1 MAKLLSA
8 LPVGSIVKSANTKY
22 NGTAIRFI
30 VGHQD
35 TTNGRT
41 KLITEKIITLKAF
54 DAKEAS
60 NSNSDRKNFGN
71 NRYSV
76 SNIDQWL
83 NSAASSWYSAR
94 HSADAAPTNANVWSN
109 YNEYD
114 SEAGFLTNFEA
125 DFRAAI
131 LNTVIRVAKNT
142 VTDGGGYEDITRKVY
157 LLSNTEV
164 GLTNENGVAEGTVWS
179 YFNSAT
185 RRQCMPTAEAVSKSE
200 YTNSSL
206 ASSSNWYWWLRTP
219 YAGHAN
225 YARRV
230 HTDGGLG
237 NNYAYR
243 GSNGVRPALELES
256 SNLVSDSTDTDGAY
270 ILQWNQP
277 PTDPSSI
284 SYGTPQ
290 AGNSLTIT
298 TGGSTDPE
306 GDAVSYVWER
316 RTDSGAYAQIGITT
330 AKSITDT
337 VPTSGSTYQV
347 RVKAVDA
354 NGLESGYC
362 TGSAKTI
369 SYNTAPVISGSDGNV
384 GAKADPF
391 SHSYTVTDAQA
402 SSQTLTVVE
411 TLTNGSE
418 TITLRTFTATSGATN
433 TVDLTDVWLKLIAG
447 THVLTITAN
456 DGNGGTA
463 ARKITFSR
471 TVSRIAAAR
480 AFSTDA
486 LVQKVFISLY
496 PTERPADS
504 TLYLEATNN
513 PFDDSPVWEE
523 ITSKVNS
530 LVHVFSNTTVA
541 NGYGLG
547 YRFYIL
553 KGDKEIEVTQA
564 TIRFA

>member
-8 LPVGSIVKSANTKY
+8 LPVGAIVKSANTKY
-22 NGTAIRFI
+22 NGKQIRFI
-30 VGHQD
+30 VGHQA
-35 TTNGRT
+35 TGRT
-41 KLITEKIITLKAF
+41 KLVTESIITLKAF

-60 NSNSDRKNFGN
+60 NSNSDRKNYGN

-114 SEAGFLTNFEA
+114 TEAGFLANFEA

-131 LNTVIRVAKNT
+131 LDTVIRVAKNT

-164 GLTNENGVAEGTVWS
+164 GLANENSVAEGTVWS

-185 RRQCMPTAEAVSKSE
+185 RRQCKPTAEAVSKSE

-206 ASSSNWYWWLRTP
+206 NASSTWYWWLRTP
-219 YAGHAN
+219 HASDAY
-225 YARRV
+225 YARFV
-230 HTDGGLG
+230 ITDGSLSGSL
-237 NNYAYR
+237 AYHGGR
-243 GSNGVRPALELES
+243 GVRPALELAS
-256 SNLVSDSTDTDGAY
+256 TNLVSDSTDTDGAY

-298 TGGSTDPE
+298 TGGSSDPE
-306 GDAVSYVWER
+306 GDAISYVWER
-316 RTDSGAYAQIGITT
+316 RTDSGAYTQIGITT
-330 AKSITDT
+330 TKSITDT
-337 VPTSGSTYQV
+337 VPTSGTTYQV

-369 SYNTAPVISGSDGNV
+369 SYNTAPVISGSDTNV
-384 GAKADPF
+384 GAKTDPF

-418 TITLRTFTATSGATN
+418 TITLRSYTATSGATN
-433 TVDLTDVWLKLIAG
+433 TIDLTDVWLKLIAG
-447 THVLTITAN
+447 THVLTITAS
-456 DGNGGTA
+456 DGAGGTA
-463 ARKITFSR
+463 KRKITFSR

-480 AFSTDA
+480 AFKTDS

-504 TLYLEATNN
+504 TLHLEVTNN
-513 PFDDSPVWEE
+513 PFDVSPVWEE

-530 LVHVFSNTTVA
+530 LVHVFSNTTAA

-553 KGDKEIEVTQA
+553 KGDEEIEVTQA

>member
-8 LPVGSIVKSANTKY
+8 LPVGAIVKSANTKY
-22 NGTAIRFI
+22 NGKQIRFI
-30 VGHQD
+30 VGHQATD
-35 TTNGRT
+35 RT
-41 KLITEKIITLKAF
+41 KLVTESIITLKAF

-60 NSNSDRKNFGN
+60 NSNSDRKNYGN

-94 HSADAAPTNANVWSN
+94 HSADAAPTNANVWNN

-114 SEAGFLTNFEA
+114 TEAGFLANFEA

-131 LNTVIRVAKNT
+131 LDTVIRVAKNT

-164 GLTNENGVAEGTVWS
+164 GLANENSVAEGTVWS

-185 RRQCMPTAEAVSKSE
+185 RRQCKPTAEAVSKSE

-206 ASSSNWYWWLRTP
+206 NASSAWYWWLRTP
-219 YAGHAN
+219 YAGYAGN
-225 YARRV
+225 ARRV
-230 HTDGGLG
+230 NTDGSLL
-237 NNYAYR
+237 NDNAYC
-243 GSNGVRPALELES
+243 GYGGVRPALELAS
-256 SNLVSDSTDTDGAY
+256 TNLVSDSTDTDGAY

-298 TGGSTDPE
+298 TGGSSDPE
-306 GDAVSYVWER
+306 GDAISYVWER
-316 RTDSGAYAQIGITT
+316 RTDSGAYTQIGITT
-330 AKSITDT
+330 TKSITDT
-337 VPTSGSTYQV
+337 VPTSGTTYQV

-369 SYNTAPVISGSDGNV
+369 SYNTAPVISGSDTNV
-384 GAKADPF
+384 GAKTDPF

-418 TITLRTFTATSGATN
+418 TITLRSYTATSGATN
-433 TVDLTDVWLKLIAG
+433 TIDLTDVWLKLIAG
-447 THVLTITAN
+447 THVLTITAS
-456 DGNGGTA
+456 DGAGGTA
-463 ARKITFSR
+463 TRKITFSR

-480 AFSTDA
+480 AFKTDS

-504 TLYLEATNN
+504 TLYLEVTNN
-513 PFDDSPVWEE
+513 PFDASPVWEE

-530 LVHVFSNTTVA
+530 LVHIFSNTTAA

-553 KGDKEIEVTQA
+553 KGDEEIEVTQA

>member
-1 MAKLLSA
+1 M
-8 LPVGSIVKSANTKY
+8 
-22 NGTAIRFI
+22 
-30 VGHQD
+30 GHQATD
-35 TTNGRT
+35 RT
-41 KLITEKIITLKAF
+41 KLVTESIITLKAF

-60 NSNSDRKNFGN
+60 NSNSDRKNYGN

-94 HSADAAPTNANVWSN
+94 HSADAAPTNANVYSN

-114 SEAGFLTNFEA
+114 TEAGFLTNFEA

-131 LNTVIRVAKNT
+131 LDTTIRVAKNT

-164 GLTNENGVAEGTVWS
+164 GLANENSVAEGTVWS

-185 RRQCMPTAEAVSKSE
+185 RRQCKPTAEAVSKSE

-206 ASSSNWYWWLRTP
+206 NASSAWYWWLRTP
-219 YAGHAN
+219 YAGDAGH
-225 YARRV
+225 ARRV
-230 HTDGGLG
+230 GPGGSLYG
-237 NNYAYR
+237 NGADSGNR
-243 GSNGVRPALELES
+243 GVRPALELAS
-256 SNLVSDSTDTDGAY
+256 TNLVSDSTDTDGAY

-298 TGGSTDPE
+298 TGGSSDPE
-306 GDAVSYVWER
+306 GDAISYVWER
-316 RTDSGAYAQIGITT
+316 RTDSGAYTQIGITT
-330 AKSITDT
+330 TKSITDT
-337 VPTSGSTYQV
+337 VPASGTTYQV

-369 SYNTAPVISGSDGNV
+369 SYNTAPVISGSDTNV
-384 GAKADPF
+384 GAKTDPF

-418 TITLRTFTATSGATN
+418 TITLRSYTATSGATN

-447 THVLTITAN
+447 THVLTITAS
-456 DGNGGTA
+456 DGAGGTA
-463 ARKITFSR
+463 TRKITFSR

-480 AFSTDA
+480 AFRTDS

-504 TLYLEATNN
+504 TLYLEVTNN
-513 PFDDSPVWEE
+513 PFDASPVWEE

-530 LVHVFSNTTVA
+530 LVHVFSNTTAA

-553 KGDKEIEVTQA
+553 KGDEEIEVTQA

>member
-8 LPVGSIVKSANTKY
+8 LPVGAIVKSANTKY
-22 NGTAIRFI
+22 NGKQIRFI
-30 VGHQD
+30 VGHQATD
-35 TTNGRT
+35 RT
-41 KLITEKIITLKAF
+41 KLVTESIITLKAF

-60 NSNSDRKNFGN
+60 NSNSDRKNYGN

-94 HSADAAPTNANVWSN
+94 HSADAAPTNANVYSY

-114 SEAGFLTNFEA
+114 TEAGFLTNFEA

-131 LNTVIRVAKNT
+131 LDTTIRVAKNT

-164 GLTNENGVAEGTVWS
+164 GLANENSVAEGTVWS

-185 RRQCMPTAEAVSKSE
+185 RRQCKPTAEAVSKSE

-206 ASSSNWYWWLRTP
+206 NASSAWYWWLRIP
-219 YAGHAN
+219 YAG
-225 YARRV
+225 YADFARLVR
-230 HTDGGLG
+230 TDGSLSG
-237 NNYAYR
+237 NRAYVGR
-243 GSNGVRPALELES
+243 YGVRPALELAS
-256 SNLVSDSTDTDGAY
+256 TNLVSDSTDTDGAY

-298 TGGSTDPE
+298 TGGSSDPE
-306 GDAVSYVWER
+306 GDAISYVWER
-316 RTDSGAYAQIGITT
+316 RTDSGAYTQIGITT
-330 AKSITDT
+330 TKSITDT
-337 VPTSGSTYQV
+337 VPASGTTYQV

-369 SYNTAPVISGSDGNV
+369 SYNTAPVISGSDTNV
-384 GAKADPF
+384 GAKTDPF

-418 TITLRTFTATSGATN
+418 TITLRSYTATSGTTN

-447 THVLTITAN
+447 THVLTITAS
-456 DGNGGTA
+456 DGAGGTA
-463 ARKITFSR
+463 TRKITFSR

-480 AFSTDA
+480 AFKTDS

-504 TLYLEATNN
+504 TLYLEVTNN
-513 PFDDSPVWEE
+513 PFDASPVWEE

-530 LVHVFSNTTVA
+530 LVHVFNNTTAA

-553 KGDKEIEVTQA
+553 KGDEEIEVTQA

>member
-1 MAKLLSA
+1 M
-8 LPVGSIVKSANTKY
+8 
-22 NGTAIRFI
+22 
-30 VGHQD
+30 GHQATD
-35 TTNGRT
+35 RT
-41 KLITEKIITLKAF
+41 KLVTESIITLKAF

-60 NSNSDRKNFGN
+60 NSNSDRKNYGN

-114 SEAGFLTNFEA
+114 TEAGFLANFEA

-131 LNTVIRVAKNT
+131 LDTVIRVAKNT

-164 GLTNENGVAEGTVWS
+164 GLANENSVAEGTVWS

-185 RRQCMPTAEAVSKSE
+185 RRQCKPTAEAVSKSE

-206 ASSSNWYWWLRTP
+206 NASSAWYWWLRTP
-219 YAGHAN
+219 NAGYA
-225 YARRV
+225 YIARFV
-230 HTDGGLG
+230 YTDGSLYSRSAYLG
-237 NNYAYR
+237 YR
-243 GSNGVRPALELES
+243 GVRPALELAS
-256 SNLVSDSTDTDGAY
+256 TNLVSDSTDTDGAY

-290 AGNSLTIT
+290 AGNGLTIT
-298 TGGSTDPE
+298 TGGSSDPE
-306 GDAVSYVWER
+306 GDAISYVWER
-316 RTDSGAYAQIGITT
+316 RTDSGAYTQIGITT
-330 AKSITDT
+330 TKSITDT
-337 VPTSGSTYQV
+337 VPTSGTTYQV

-369 SYNTAPVISGSDGNV
+369 SYNTAPVISGSDTNV
-384 GAKADPF
+384 GAKTDPF

-418 TITLRTFTATSGATN
+418 TITLRSYTATSGATN

-447 THVLTITAN
+447 THVLTITAS
-456 DGNGGTA
+456 DGAGGTA
-463 ARKITFSR
+463 TRKITFSR

-480 AFSTDA
+480 AFRTDSP
-486 LVQKVFISLY
+486 VQKVFISLY

-504 TLYLEATNN
+504 TLYLEVTNN
-513 PFDDSPVWEE
+513 PFDASPVWEE

-530 LVHVFSNTTVA
+530 LVHVFNNTTAA

-553 KGDKEIEVTQA
+553 KGDEEIEVTQA

>member
-1 MAKLLSA
+1 M
-8 LPVGSIVKSANTKY
+8 
-22 NGTAIRFI
+22 
-30 VGHQD
+30 GHQATD
-35 TTNGRT
+35 RT
-41 KLITEKIITLKAF
+41 KLVTESIITLKAF

-60 NSNSDRKNFGN
+60 NSNSDRKNYGN

-94 HSADAAPTNANVWSN
+94 HSADAAPTNANVYSN

-114 SEAGFLTNFEA
+114 TEAGFLTNFEA

-131 LNTVIRVAKNT
+131 LDTVIRVAKNT

-164 GLTNENGVAEGTVWS
+164 GLANENSVAEGTVWS

-185 RRQCMPTAEAVSKSE
+185 RRQCKPTAEAVSKSE

-206 ASSSNWYWWLRTP
+206 NASSAWYWWLRTP
-219 YAGHAN
+219 YAGSARHA
-225 YARRV
+225 RLV
-230 HTDGGLG
+230 FSDGSLHY
-237 NNYAYR
+237 NRAYN
-243 GSNGVRPALELES
+243 GSGGVRPALELAS
-256 SNLVSDSTDTDGAY
+256 TNLVSDSTDTDGAY

-298 TGGSTDPE
+298 TGGSSDPE
-306 GDAVSYVWER
+306 GDAISYVWER
-316 RTDSGAYAQIGITT
+316 RTDSGAYTQIGITT
-330 AKSITDT
+330 TKSITDT
-337 VPTSGSTYQV
+337 VPTSGTTYQV

-362 TGSAKTI
+362 TGSTKTI
-369 SYNTAPVISGSDGNV
+369 SYNTAPVISGSDTNV
-384 GAKADPF
+384 GAKTDPF

-418 TITLRTFTATSGATN
+418 TIALRSYTATSGATN
-433 TVDLTDVWLKLIAG
+433 TIDLTDVWLKLIAG
-447 THVLTITAN
+447 THVLTITAS
-456 DGNGGTA
+456 DGAGGTA
-463 ARKITFSR
+463 TRKITFSR

-480 AFSTDA
+480 AFKTDS

-504 TLYLEATNN
+504 TLHLEVTNN
-513 PFDDSPVWEE
+513 PFDASPVWED

-530 LVHVFSNTTVA
+530 LVHIFTNTTAA

-553 KGDKEIEVTQA
+553 KGDEEIEVTQA

>member
-8 LPVGSIVKSANTKY
+8 LPVGAIVKSANTKY

-41 KLITEKIITLKAF
+41 KLVTEKIITLKAF

-60 NSNSDRKNFGN
+60 NSDSNRKDYGN

-94 HSADAAPTNANVWSN
+94 HSADAAPTNANVESN

-114 SEAGFLTNFEA
+114 AEAGFLTNFEA

-131 LNTVIRVAKNT
+131 LDSVIRVAKNT
-142 VTDGGGYEDITRKVY
+142 ATDGGGYEDITRKVY

-164 GLTNENGVAEGTVWS
+164 GLANENSVAEGTVWS

-206 ASSSNWYWWLRTP
+206 NASSGWYWWLRTP
-219 YAGHAN
+219 NAAYS
-225 YARRV
+225 YRARSV
-230 HTDGGLG
+230 IPDGSLRHSDACNGG
-237 NNYAYR
+237 R
-243 GSNGVRPALELES
+243 GVRPALELAS
-256 SNLVSDSTDTDGAY
+256 TNLVSDSTDTDGAY

-306 GDAVSYVWER
+306 GDAISYVWEI
-316 RTDSGAYAQIGITT
+316 RTDSGVYTQIGITT
-330 AKSITDT
+330 TKSITDT
-337 VPTSGSTYQV
+337 VPTSGTTYQV

-354 NGLESGYC
+354 NGHESGYC

-369 SYNTAPVISGSDGNV
+369 SYNTAPVISGSDTNV
-384 GAKADPF
+384 GAKTDPF

-418 TITLRTFTATSGATN
+418 TITLRSYTATSGATN
-433 TVDLTDVWLKLIAG
+433 TVDLADVWLKLIAG
-447 THVLTITAN
+447 THVLTITAS
-456 DGNGGTA
+456 DGAGGTA
-463 ARKITFSR
+463 TRKITFSR

-486 LVQKVFISLY
+486 LVQKVFISLF
-496 PTERPADS
+496 PTDRPADS
-504 TLYLEATNN
+504 TLYLEVTNN
-513 PFDDSPVWEE
+513 PFDASPVWEE
-523 ITSKVNS
+523 ITSKVNR
-530 LVHVFSNTTVA
+530 LVHVFSNTTAA

-553 KGDKEIEVTQA
+553 KGDEDIEVTQA

>member
-8 LPVGSIVKSANTKY
+8 LPVGAIVKSANTKY
-22 NGTAIRFI
+22 NGKQIRFI
-30 VGHQD
+30 VGHQA
-35 TTNGRT
+35 TGRT
-41 KLITEKIITLKAF
+41 KLVTESIITLKAF

-60 NSNSDRKNFGN
+60 NSNSDRKNYGN

-114 SEAGFLTNFEA
+114 AEAGFLANFEA

-131 LNTVIRVAKNT
+131 LDTVIRVAKNT

-164 GLTNENGVAEGTVWS
+164 GLANENSVAEGTVWS

-185 RRQCMPTAEAVSKSE
+185 RRQCKPTAEAVSKSE

-206 ASSSNWYWWLRTP
+206 NASSVWYWWLRTP
-219 YAGHAN
+219 NAGDA
-225 YARRV
+225 YRARFV
-230 HTDGGLG
+230 HTDGRLSSYG
-237 NNYAYR
+237 AYY
-243 GSNGVRPALELES
+243 GSYGVRPALELAS
-256 SNLVSDSTDTDGAY
+256 TNLVSDSTDTDGAY

-298 TGGSTDPE
+298 TDGSSDPE
-306 GDAVSYVWER
+306 GDAISYVWER
-316 RTDSGAYAQIGITT
+316 RTDSGAYTQIGITT
-330 AKSITDT
+330 TKSITDT
-337 VPTSGSTYQV
+337 VPTSGTTYQV

-369 SYNTAPVISGSDGNV
+369 SYNTAPVISGSDTNV
-384 GAKADPF
+384 GAKTDPF

-411 TLTNGSE
+411 TLTNGPE
-418 TITLRTFTATSGATN
+418 TITLRSYTATSGATN

-447 THVLTITAN
+447 THVLTITAS
-456 DGNGGTA
+456 DGAGGTA
-463 ARKITFSR
+463 TRKITFSR

-480 AFSTDA
+480 AFKTDS

-504 TLYLEATNN
+504 TLYLEVTNN
-513 PFDDSPVWEE
+513 PFDASPVWEE

-530 LVHVFSNTTVA
+530 LVHVFSNTKAA

-553 KGDKEIEVTQA
+553 KGDEEIEVTQA

>member
-8 LPVGSIVKSANTKY
+8 LPVGAIVKSANTKY
-22 NGTAIRFI
+22 NGKQIRFI
-30 VGHQD
+30 VGHQAS
-35 TTNGRT
+35 GRT
-41 KLITEKIITLKAF
+41 KLVTEKIITLKCV
-54 DAKEAS
+54 DAKEPG
-60 NSNSDRKNFGN
+60 NSNFDRRNFGN
-71 NRYSV
+71 NLYSV

-83 NSAASSWYSAR
+83 NSAAASWYSAR
-94 HSADAAPTNANVWSN
+94 HSGDSPPNNVRVYSN
-109 YNEYD
+109 YNEYEA
-114 SEAGFLTNFEA
+114 EAGFLSNFEA
-125 DFRAAI
+125 DFRATI
-131 LNTVIRVAKNT
+131 LDSTIRVAKNT
-142 VTDGGGYEDITRKVY
+142 VTDGGGYEDIVRKIY

-164 GLTNENGVAEGTVWS
+164 GLANENNIAEGTPWD
-179 YFNSAT
+179 YFNSDI
-185 RRQCMPTAEAVSKSE
+185 RRKCQPTAEAVSDSE
-200 YTNSSL
+200 YTSSTL
-206 ASSSNWYWWLRTP
+206 NASTAWYWWLRTP
-219 YAGHAN
+219 YASSAQ
-225 YARRV
+225 YVCRV
-230 HTDGGLG
+230 ITDGSLG
-237 NNYAYR
+237 YNNAYI
-243 GSNGVRPALELES
+243 GYYGVRPALELPS
-256 SNLVSDSTDTDGAY
+256 TNLVSDSTDTDGAY
-270 ILQWNQP
+270 ILQWNQT

-298 TGGSTDPE
+298 TSGSTDPE
-306 GDAVSYVWER
+306 GDAISYVWER
-316 RTDSGAYAQIGITT
+316 RTDSGTYTQIGITT

-369 SYNTAPVISGSDGNV
+369 SYNTAPVISGSDTNV
-384 GAKADPF
+384 GAKTDPF
-391 SHSYTVTDAQA
+391 SHSYTVTDSQA

-411 TLTNGSE
+411 NLTNGSD
-418 TITLRTFTATSGATN
+418 TINLRTFTATSGATN

-447 THVLTITAN
+447 THVLKITVS
-456 DGNGGTA
+456 DGNGGTTT
-463 ARKITFSR
+463 RKITFSR

-486 LVQKVFISLY
+486 MVQKVFISLY

-504 TLYLEATNN
+504 TLYLEVTNN

-530 LVHVFSNTTVA
+530 LVHVFSNTTAA

-553 KGDKEIEVTQA
+553 KGDEEIEVTQA

>member
-1 MAKLLSA
+1 M
-8 LPVGSIVKSANTKY
+8 
-22 NGTAIRFI
+22 
-30 VGHQD
+30 GHQATD
-35 TTNGRT
+35 RT
-41 KLITEKIITLKAF
+41 KLVTESIITLKAF

-60 NSNSDRKNFGN
+60 NSNSDRKNYGN

-94 HSADAAPTNANVWSN
+94 HSADAAPTNANVWNN

-114 SEAGFLTNFEA
+114 TEAGFLANFEA

-131 LNTVIRVAKNT
+131 LDTVIRVAKNT

-164 GLTNENGVAEGTVWS
+164 GLANENSVAEGTVWS

-185 RRQCMPTAEAVSKSE
+185 RRQCKPTAEAVSKSE

-206 ASSSNWYWWLRTP
+206 NASSAWYWWLRTP
-219 YAGHAN
+219 YAGNAYN
-225 YARRV
+225 ARGV
-230 HTDGGLG
+230 DADGSPGSS
-237 NNYAYR
+237 NAYY
-243 GSNGVRPALELES
+243 GHCGVRPALELAS
-256 SNLVSDSTDTDGAY
+256 TNLVSDSTDTDGAY

-298 TGGSTDPE
+298 TGGSSDPE
-306 GDAVSYVWER
+306 GDAISYVWER
-316 RTDSGAYAQIGITT
+316 RTDSGAYTQIGITT
-330 AKSITDT
+330 TKSITDT
-337 VPTSGSTYQV
+337 VPTSGTTYQV

-369 SYNTAPVISGSDGNV
+369 SYNTAPVISGSDTNV
-384 GAKADPF
+384 GAKTDPF

-418 TITLRTFTATSGATN
+418 TITLRSYTATSGATN
-433 TVDLTDVWLKLIAG
+433 TIDLTDVWLKLIAG
-447 THVLTITAN
+447 THVLTITAS
-456 DGNGGTA
+456 DGADGTA
-463 ARKITFSR
+463 TRKITFSR

-480 AFSTDA
+480 AFKTDS
-486 LVQKVFISLY
+486 LVKKVFISLY

-504 TLYLEATNN
+504 TLYLEVTNN
-513 PFDDSPVWEE
+513 PFDASPVWEE

-530 LVHVFSNTTVA
+530 LVHIFSNTTAA

-553 KGDKEIEVTQA
+553 KGDEEIEVTQA

>member
-8 LPVGSIVKSANTKY
+8 LPVGAIVKSANTKY
-22 NGTAIRFI
+22 NGKQIRFI
-30 VGHQD
+30 VGHQA
-35 TTNGRT
+35 TGRT
-41 KLITEKIITLKAF
+41 KLVTESIITLKAF

-60 NSNSDRKNFGN
+60 NSNSDRKNYGN

-114 SEAGFLTNFEA
+114 TEAGFLANFEA

-131 LNTVIRVAKNT
+131 LDTVIRVAKNT
-142 VTDGGGYEDITRKVY
+142 ATDGGGYEDITRKVY

-164 GLTNENGVAEGTVWS
+164 GLANENSVAEGTVWS

-185 RRQCMPTAEAVSKSE
+185 RRQCKPTAEAVSKSE

-206 ASSSNWYWWLRTP
+206 NASSAWYWWLRTP
-219 YAGHAN
+219 NAADAGG
-225 YARRV
+225 ARRV
-230 HTDGGLG
+230 GAGGSLGSDGACSG
-237 NNYAYR
+237 N
-243 GSNGVRPALELES
+243 GGVRPALELAS
-256 SNLVSDSTDTDGAY
+256 TNLVSDSTDTDGAY

-298 TGGSTDPE
+298 TGGSSDPE
-306 GDAVSYVWER
+306 GDAISYVWER
-316 RTDSGAYAQIGITT
+316 RTDSGAYTQIGITT
-330 AKSITDT
+330 TKSITDT
-337 VPTSGSTYQV
+337 VPTSGTTYQV
-347 RVKAVDA
+347 RVKAVDV

-369 SYNTAPVISGSDGNV
+369 SYNTAPVISGSDTNV
-384 GAKADPF
+384 GAKTDPF

-418 TITLRTFTATSGATN
+418 TITLRSYTATSGATN
-433 TVDLTDVWLKLIAG
+433 TIDLTDVWLKLIAG
-447 THVLTITAN
+447 THVLTITAS
-456 DGNGGTA
+456 DGAGGTA
-463 ARKITFSR
+463 KRKITFSR

-480 AFSTDA
+480 AFKTDS

-504 TLYLEATNN
+504 TLHLEVTNN
-513 PFDDSPVWEE
+513 PFDVSPVWEE

-530 LVHVFSNTTVA
+530 LVHVFSNTTAA

-553 KGDKEIEVTQA
+553 KGDEEIEVTQA

>member
-1 MAKLLSA
+1 
-8 LPVGSIVKSANTKY
+8 
-22 NGTAIRFI
+22 
-30 VGHQD
+30 VGHQATD
-35 TTNGRT
+35 RT
-41 KLITEKIITLKAF
+41 KLVTESIITLKAF

-60 NSNSDRKNFGN
+60 NSNSDRKNYGN

-114 SEAGFLTNFEA
+114 AEAGFLANFEA

-131 LNTVIRVAKNT
+131 LDTVIRVAKNT
-142 VTDGGGYEDITRKVY
+142 VADGGGYEDITRKVY

-164 GLTNENGVAEGTVWS
+164 GLANENSVAEGTVWS

-185 RRQCMPTAEAVSKSE
+185 RRQCKPTAEAVSKSE

-206 ASSSNWYWWLRTP
+206 NASSAWYWWLRTP
-219 YAGHAN
+219 YAGSAY

-230 HTDGGLG
+230 NADGSLNGYTAYGG
-237 NNYAYR
+237 NH
-243 GSNGVRPALELES
+243 GVRPALELAS
-256 SNLVSDSTDTDGAY
+256 TNLVSDSTDTDGAY

-298 TGGSTDPE
+298 TGGSSDPE
-306 GDAVSYVWER
+306 GDAISYVWER
-316 RTDSGAYAQIGITT
+316 RTDSGAYTQIGITT
-330 AKSITDT
+330 TKSITDT
-337 VPTSGSTYQV
+337 VPTSGTTYQV

-369 SYNTAPVISGSDGNV
+369 SYNTAPVISGSDTNV
-384 GAKADPF
+384 GAKTDPF

-418 TITLRTFTATSGATN
+418 TITLRSYTATSGATN
-433 TVDLTDVWLKLIAG
+433 TIDLTDVWLKLIAG
-447 THVLTITAN
+447 THVLTITAS
-456 DGNGGTA
+456 DGAGGTA
-463 ARKITFSR
+463 TRKITFSR

-480 AFSTDA
+480 AFKTDS

-504 TLYLEATNN
+504 TLYLEVTNN
-513 PFDDSPVWEE
+513 PFDASPVWEE

-530 LVHVFSNTTVA
+530 LVHVFNNTTAA

-553 KGDKEIEVTQA
+553 KGDEEIEVTQA

>member
-8 LPVGSIVKSANTKY
+8 LPVGAIVKSANTKY
-22 NGTAIRFI
+22 NGKQIRFI
-30 VGHQD
+30 VGHQATD
-35 TTNGRT
+35 RT
-41 KLITEKIITLKAF
+41 KLVTESIITLKAF

-60 NSNSDRKNFGN
+60 NSNSDRKNYGN

-114 SEAGFLTNFEA
+114 TEAGFLANFEA

-131 LNTVIRVAKNT
+131 LDTVIRVAKNT

-164 GLTNENGVAEGTVWS
+164 GLANENSVAEGTVWS

-185 RRQCMPTAEAVSKSE
+185 RRQCKPTAEAVSKSE

-206 ASSSNWYWWLRTP
+206 NASSAWYWWLRTP
-219 YAGHAN
+219 YAGSA
-225 YARRV
+225 YSARNVSTGGSLRN
-230 HTDGGLG
+230 DGACG
-237 NNYAYR
+237 
-243 GSNGVRPALELES
+243 GSDGVRPALELES
-256 SNLVSDSTDTDGAY
+256 TNLVSDSTDTDGAY

-290 AGNSLTIT
+290 AGNELTIT
-298 TGGSTDPE
+298 TGGSSDPE
-306 GDAVSYVWER
+306 GDAISYVWER
-316 RTDSGAYAQIGITT
+316 RTDSGAYTQIGITT
-330 AKSITDT
+330 TKSITDT
-337 VPTSGSTYQV
+337 VPASGTTYQV

-369 SYNTAPVISGSDGNV
+369 SYNTAPVISGSDTNV
-384 GAKADPF
+384 GAKTDPF

-447 THVLTITAN
+447 THVLTITAS
-456 DGNGGTA
+456 DGAGGTA
-463 ARKITFSR
+463 TRKITFSR

-480 AFSTDA
+480 AFRTDS

-504 TLYLEATNN
+504 TLYLEVTNN
-513 PFDDSPVWEE
+513 PFDASPVWEE

-530 LVHVFSNTTVA
+530 LVHVFSNTTAA

-553 KGDKEIEVTQA
+553 KGDEEIEVTQA

>member
-1 MAKLLSA
+1 M
-8 LPVGSIVKSANTKY
+8 
-22 NGTAIRFI
+22 
-30 VGHQD
+30 
-35 TTNGRT
+35 
-41 KLITEKIITLKAF
+41 ITLKAF

-60 NSNSDRKNFGN
+60 NSNSNRASYGN

-131 LNTVIRVAKNT
+131 LDTAIRVALNT

-164 GLTNENGVAEGTVWS
+164 GLANENSVAEGTVWS

-206 ASSSNWYWWLRTP
+206 NASSAWYWWLRTP
-219 YAGHAN
+219 HAGYAYN
-225 YARRV
+225 ARRV
-230 HTDGGLG
+230 NTDGSLSY
-237 NNYAYR
+237 NNACY
-243 GSNGVRPALELES
+243 GHLGVRPALELAS
-256 SNLVSDSTDTDGAY
+256 TNLVSDSTDTDGAY

-290 AGNSLTIT
+290 AGNELTIT
-298 TGGSTDPE
+298 TGGSSDPE
-306 GDAVSYVWER
+306 GDAISYVWER
-316 RTDSGAYAQIGITT
+316 RTDSGAYTQIGITT
-330 AKSITDT
+330 TKSITDT
-337 VPTSGSTYQV
+337 VPTSGTTYQV

-369 SYNTAPVISGSDGNV
+369 SYNTAPVISGSDTNV
-384 GAKADPF
+384 GAKTDPF

-447 THVLTITAN
+447 THVLTITAS

-463 ARKITFSR
+463 TRKITFSR

-496 PTERPADS
+496 PTDRPADS
-504 TLYLEATNN
+504 TLYLEVTNN

-530 LVHVFSNTTVA
+530 LVHVFSNTTAA

-553 KGDKEIEVTQA
+553 KGDEEIEVTQA

>member
-8 LPVGSIVKSANTKY
+8 LPVGAIVKSANTKY
-22 NGTAIRFI
+22 NGKQIRFI
-30 VGHQD
+30 VGHQATD
-35 TTNGRT
+35 RT
-41 KLITEKIITLKAF
+41 KLVTESIITLKAF

-60 NSNSDRKNFGN
+60 NSNSDRKNYGN

-94 HSADAAPTNANVWSN
+94 HSADAAPTNANVYSN

-114 SEAGFLTNFEA
+114 TEAGFLTNFEA
-125 DFRAAI
+125 DFHAAI
-131 LNTVIRVAKNT
+131 LDTTIRVAKNT

-164 GLTNENGVAEGTVWS
+164 GLANENSVAEGTVWS

-185 RRQCMPTAEAVSKSE
+185 RRQCKPTAEAVSKSE

-206 ASSSNWYWWLRTP
+206 NASSAWYWWLRTP
-219 YAGHAN
+219 YAGNAY
-225 YARRV
+225 YARFV
-230 HTDGGLG
+230 STDGSLS
-237 NNYAYR
+237 NSIAY
-243 GSNGVRPALELES
+243 GGYSGVRPALELAS
-256 SNLVSDSTDTDGAY
+256 TNLVSDSTDTDGAY

-298 TGGSTDPE
+298 TGGSSDPE
-306 GDAVSYVWER
+306 GGAISYVWER
-316 RTDSGAYAQIGITT
+316 RTDSGAYTQIGITT
-330 AKSITDT
+330 TKSITDT
-337 VPTSGSTYQV
+337 VPTSGTTYQV

-369 SYNTAPVISGSDGNV
+369 SYNTAPVISGSDTNV
-384 GAKADPF
+384 GAKTDPF

-418 TITLRTFTATSGATN
+418 TITLRSYTATSGATN

-447 THVLTITAN
+447 THVLTITAS
-456 DGNGGTA
+456 DGAGGTA
-463 ARKITFSR
+463 TRKITFSR

-480 AFSTDA
+480 AFKTDS

-504 TLYLEATNN
+504 TLYLEVTNN
-513 PFDDSPVWEE
+513 PFDASPVWEE

-553 KGDKEIEVTQA
+553 KGDEEIEVTQA